1 VKKSSNNLLQGCDRL
16 QDGKKQESKM
26 AAAGAPHR
34 PAEAKNTRL
43 LNGRVN

>member
-1 VKKSSNNLLQGCDRL
+1 MEP

-34 PAEAKNTRL
+34 PAEAKKHPPFERAGEL
-43 LNGRVN
+43 ICGSFIV